1 MKFYLIVAKGKQ
13 KGTPIPVSV
22 DLFMIG
28 SSKACQLRSKVRGVA
43 EEHCMLVTRERKAFI
58 RDMNGGEPTLV
69 NGSVLSPG
77 EEWPLHAGDR
87 IEVGPFEF
95 MVQMREKPL
104 SQRDLEEWAAT
115 CLDTTL
121 EQELFD
127 EGADE
132 FHKATTASAAAAS
145 ILDILQAKRG
155 IVRGRLR
162 IGRDSGVIVVRFND
176 RFLVEEGEIA
186 LVKKEL
192 CDNLNQ
198 PNLRVL
204 LDLKNVK
211 RMSTAAVTML
221 GEMYKWLRS
230 WGSRLA
236 LCRVRGELQG
246 ILTTMS
252 MEERLPLFHDKRS
265 ALAAKW

>member
-13 KGTPIPVSV
+13 KGTPIPITV

-28 SSKACQLRSKVRGVA
+28 SGAVCQLRSKVPGVA
-43 EEHCMLVTRERKAFI
+43 EEHCALVAREKKVFI
-58 RDMNGGEPTLV
+58 RDMTSGEPTLV
-69 NGSVLSPG
+69 NGSVIPPG
-77 EEWPLHAGDR
+77 TEWPLHAGDR

-95 MVQMREKPL
+95 IIQMREKPL
-104 SQRDLEEWAAT
+104 SQRDLEEWAAH
-115 CLDTTL
+115 CLDTTI
-121 EQELFD
+121 EQELYD

-132 FHKATTASAAAAS
+132 FHKPTTASAAAAN
-145 ILDILQAKRG
+145 ILDHLQAQRG
-155 IVRGRLR
+155 IVKGRLR
-162 IGRDSGVIVVRFND
+162 IGKDSGVTIVRFND

-192 CDNLNQ
+192 CDNLGK

-204 LDLKNVK
+204 LDCKNVT
-211 RMSTAAVTML
+211 RMSTNAVTML

-230 WGSRLA
+230 WGSSVA
-236 LCRVRGELQG
+236 LCRVRSELQG

-252 MEERLPLFHDKRS
+252 MEKIPVFHDKRMAIGS
-265 ALAAKW
+265 RW